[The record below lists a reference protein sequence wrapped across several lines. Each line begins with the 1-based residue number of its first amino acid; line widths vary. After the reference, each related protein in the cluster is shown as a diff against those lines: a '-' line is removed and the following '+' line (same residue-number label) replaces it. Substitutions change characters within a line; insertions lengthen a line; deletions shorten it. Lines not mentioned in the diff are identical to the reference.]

1 MGFCYRSITFQ
12 DLPEPIRTPLLLAVA
27 ELPDWETLPLM
38 LLIEATP
45 DNTTITKQSRVNG
58 FCTLSEPYLI
68 AVVVRQLSKTI
79 NTLYHEYEH
88 YAVHRLALKKMGWD
102 QITNGHIKFA
112 ESILEPDSDRAGE
125 QGLKAFKSKYPD
137 LFGEGEAYSIQWMK
151 QNKFSD
157 YNDNQN
163 PNPADFLSELDECIA
178 TMKTINKS

>member
-38 LLIEATP
+38 LLIEANP
-45 DNTTITKQSRVNG
+45 DNATMTKQSRVNG

-79 NTLYHEYEH
+79 NTLYHEFEH
-88 YAVHRLALKKMGWD
+88 YAVHRLALKKMGWN
-102 QITNGHIKFA
+102 QLTNGHIKFA
-112 ESILEPDSDRAGE
+112 ESILEPDSDRAGK
-125 QGLKAFKSKYPD
+125 QGLEAFKSKYPD
-137 LFGEGEAYSIQWMK
+137 LFNEGEQCSIEWMK
-151 QNKFSD
+151 ENNFGA
-157 YNDNQN
+157 YNSEQINET
-163 PNPADFLSELDECIA
+163 DFFHELDECIA

>member
-27 ELPDWETLPLM
+27 ELPDWKELPLM

-45 DNTTITKQSRVNG
+45 DNATITKQSRVNG

-88 YAVHRLALKKMGWD
+88 YAVHRLAFKNMGLD
-102 QITNGHIKFA
+102 KITPGHVKFA

-137 LFGEGEAYSIQWMK
+137 LFNEGEQYSIQWMK
-151 QNKFSD
+151 QNGFSD
-157 YNDNQN
+157 YNDNQT
-163 PNPADFLSELDECIA
+163 NPADFLSELDEAIA